1 MTEPLDRPDIGGLT
15 FHLSPAEV
23 WHSRADTDAYTPEAY
38 PTDGFIHC
46 TDGEANLLDVANR
59 YYRADP
65 REYVVLDIDLS
76 KVIAPVRYE
85 DEARIYPHIYGPL
98 NPDAVVGIHGVK
110 RDGDGSFVGVVDA
123 Q

>member
-1 MTEPLDRPDIGGLT
+1 MTEPLDRHAVGGLT
-15 FHLSPAEV
+15 FHLTPAEV
-23 WHSRADTDAYTPEAY
+23 WHRQANTDAYTPEAY

-65 REYVVLDIDLS
+65 RDYLVLDIDLS

-85 DEARIYPHIYGPL
+85 DDNRIYPHIYGPL
-98 NPDAVVGIHGVK
+98 NPDAVVGIHRVK
-110 RDGDGSFVGVVDA
+110 RDGNGAFVGVA
-123 Q
+123 GNG